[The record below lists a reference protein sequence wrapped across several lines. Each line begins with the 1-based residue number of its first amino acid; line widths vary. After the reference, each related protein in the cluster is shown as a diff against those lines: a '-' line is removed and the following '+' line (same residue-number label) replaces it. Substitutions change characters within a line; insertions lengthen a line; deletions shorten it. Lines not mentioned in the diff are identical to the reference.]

1 MVKNATEHFLGKQ
14 KSKETNMWKVLVEKI
29 DSKRAQMHSAYV
41 PKEKTTSFSS
51 DIWWHWQCTNIDSI
65 QQLSTMIWFSSDS
78 FKFRTNFKC
87 FTLSKLSACFLF
99 CLRRHIYDVQF
110 ASRASARL
118 RSFSV
123 LSFLLPIWLSLSFRI
138 AIFTTFTWKCCFKL
152 VVVQHIF
159 APILLCPGNFANENS
174 KSKSMDEWILWY
186 SKFEWC
192 VRACAYF
199 VSFNF
204 RYGSFACVF
213 IYSFSLWWPERNGE
227 CPPTC
232 FEGNSIS
239 II

>member
-1 MVKNATEHFLGKQ
+1 MRPSIFLVSRRARKRTCE
-14 KSKETNMWKVLVEKI
+14 KFWSKKLIASARKCILLTFRK
-29 DSKRAQMHSAYV
+29 KRQHIRFLQIFDDTDHV
-41 PKEKTTSFSS
+41 
-51 DIWWHWQCTNIDSI
+51 HTNIDSI

-213 IYSFSLWWPERNGE
+213 IYSLSLWWPERDGE